1 MRIVYDTTYTTHTAP
16 LLLDARGRQRH
27 RPGALPHTSQG
38 RKQPRRRPPRPPA
51 PLSACL
57 SARTPPLTH
66 VRRHERRGRRRPV
79 DSRRRLRHQHAVPTR
94 ATSPRPTRQP
104 PRSPP
109 RAAPPAAVLPA
120 HAGPP
125 SPPPMLVDVPHHTRH
140 ASMPADFPT
149 PPESP
154 LALSHSFGSLMMDT
168 DGGLQSKGGM
178 EGSLGRLVR
187 QGSGGGGVM
196 ADSASGGWGWDPLAI
211 GGGPDDLP
219 QLDSG
224 PAGLPSWV
232 APMVRGCTQLE
243 RVAVTWSTHH
253 GQ

>member
-1 MRIVYDTTYTTHTAP
+1 MLEGDSDIVLVHYLTP
-16 LLLDARGRQRH
+16 ARGASSRA
-27 RPGALPHTSQG
+27 GAL
-38 RKQPRRRPPRPPA
+38 
-51 PLSACL
+51 
-57 SARTPPLTH
+57 
-66 VRRHERRGRRRPV
+66 
-79 DSRRRLRHQHAVPTR
+79 R
-94 ATSPRPTRQP
+94 AHP
-104 PRSPP
+104 PRSLRVSQRERRPSRMYADTSDEDAGALWTRDADSDTNTPSPP
-109 RAAPPAAVLPA
+109 ARPRRAQPANHRAAPLA
-120 HAGPP
+120 PP
-125 SPPPMLVDVPHHTRH
+125 PPPQYYQPMLAPPPPPPMLVDVPHHTRH